1 MDFSAVTKPVERLL
15 ATAQNGLEVLRY
27 GGLETGAVPSPFQII
42 QSVPMFKLRRY
53 FPPDARPGA
62 ENPGPPVLMVHPMMM
77 AADMWDVTRN
87 DGAVGILHRAGVDP
101 WVIDFGSPDEVEGG
115 MQRNL
120 ADHVVALSEAIDT
133 VKKVTGRDVH
143 LAGYSQGGMFAYQ
156 AAAYRRSKDL
166 ASIIAF
172 GAPVDTLAALPMNLP
187 AGVAAGAADFMADHV
202 FSRIDIPGWL
212 ARAGFQMLDP
222 IKTAQSRLDF
232 LRQLHDRE
240 ALLPREQQRRFL
252 ASEGW
257 IAWSGP
263 AISEL
268 LKQFIAHNRMMT
280 GGFSIHGDLV
290 TLSDIDCP
298 VLVVVG
304 EVDDIGQPAAVRGI
318 KRAAPQ
324 ADVYEYLIR
333 AGHFGLVVGSKASNQ
348 TWPTVAQWVKWLD
361 NGQEMP
367 EGVAP
372 MDLPS
377 VDHPESGVSFTTR
390 VTHGATAATEMAFGV
405 ARSAADAVVAANKSA
420 RTLVIE
426 TVRTL
431 PRLARLGQ
439 VNDHTRISLGRI
451 MSEQAR
457 DHPNGEALLFDG
469 RVHTYEAVDRRI
481 NNVVRGLIDV
491 GVRQGA
497 HVGVLMETRPSALVA
512 IAALSR
518 LGAVAVLIP
527 PDVDLAEAAR
537 LGGVSEIIADPSH
550 LEAARR
556 LETRV
561 LVLGGGPPDVRGGG
575 PPDVRGGGPPDVRGG
590 GPPDVRGGGPPDVRG
605 GEIRDLHLPEHADVV
620 DMEQI
625 DPGVVELPGWYRPN
639 PGLARDLAFVAFA
652 TVADELV
659 ARQITNFRWAL
670 SAFGT
675 ASAANLGRGD
685 TVYCLTPLHHQ
696 SGLLVSLGGAV
707 VGGSRIALSRGLQP
721 DRFLQEIRQY
731 GVTVVSYTW
740 AMLREVIDDPSFSLV
755 GSHPVRLFI
764 GSGMPAGLWKRVVEI
779 FEPAQV
785 VEFFAT
791 TDGQAV
797 LANVS
802 GAKIGS
808 KGRPL
813 PGGGHVE
820 LAAYDA
826 EDDLILE
833 DEQGFVRRAEPNEVG
848 VLLAHPRGPVD
859 PTASVKRGVF
869 APADTWVSTE
879 FLFRRD
885 EDGDYWQVDNRGAV
899 IHTERG
905 PVYGTPISDVV
916 GRLEAVDLA
925 VTYGVD
931 VGGQQ
936 VAVTAL
942 ALRPGGSIA
951 TADLTDAL
959 SDLPVGSPPDFV
971 HVVADIAL
979 GASYRPMA
987 APLQAAGIP
996 KPTRR
1001 NSWYLDPDTQT
1012 YKPLTVAMRTELTSG
1027 QDESDPS

>member
-1 MDFSAVTKPVERLL
+1 MGLSAITRPVGRLV

-27 GGLETGAVPSPFQII
+27 GGLETGTLPSPFQIVE
-42 QSVPMFKLRRY
+42 SVPMYRLRRY
-53 FPPDARPGA
+53 FPPDTRPGA
-62 ENPGPPVLMVHPMMM
+62 EPQGPPVLMVHPMMM
-77 AADMWDVTRN
+77 SANMWDVTR
-87 DGAVGILHRAGVDP
+87 DEGAVGILHKAAIDP
-101 WVIDFGSPDEVEGG
+101 WVIDFGSPDKVEGG

-133 VKKVTGRDVH
+133 VKEVTGRDVH
-143 LAGYSQGGMFAYQ
+143 LAGYSQGGMFCYQ
-156 AAAYRRSKDL
+156 TAAYRRSKDL

-172 GAPVDTLAALPMNLP
+172 GAPVDTLAALPMGLP
-187 AGVAAGAADFMADHV
+187 AGWGAAAADFMADHV
-202 FSRIDIPGWL
+202 FNRIDIPGWL

-222 IKTAQSRLDF
+222 IKTAQSRVDF

-280 GGFSIHGDLV
+280 GGFSIRGDLV

-298 VLVVVG
+298 ILAVIG
-304 EVDDIGQPAAVRGI
+304 EVDDIGQPASVRGI

-324 ADVYEYLIR
+324 ADVYEFLIR
-333 AGHFGLVVGSKASNQ
+333 AGHFGLVVGSKAATQ

-361 NGQEMP
+361 GDGDMP
-367 EGVAP
+367 EHVTP
-372 MDLPS
+372 MALGPAE
-377 VDHPESGVSFTTR
+377 HPERGVPLTSR
-390 VTHGATAATEMAFGV
+390 VAHGATAATEMAFSV
-405 ARSAADAVVAANKSA
+405 ARSAADAVAAANKSA
-420 RTLVIE
+420 RALAVE
-426 TVRTL
+426 TMRTL

-439 VNDHTRISLGRI
+439 INDHTRISLGRI

-457 DHPNGEALLFDG
+457 GAPEGECLLFDG

-481 NNVVRGLIDV
+481 NNVVRGLIEV

-512 IAALSR
+512 ISALSR
-518 LGAVAVLIP
+518 LGAVAVLMP
-527 PDVDLAEAAR
+527 PDADLAAAAR
-537 LGGVSEIIADPSH
+537 LGAVSEIIADPSN
-550 LEAARR
+550 LEAARK
-556 LETRV
+556 LSMRV
-561 LVLGGGPPDVRGGG
+561 LVLGGG
-575 PPDVRGGGPPDVRGG
+575 
-590 GPPDVRGGGPPDVRG
+590 
-605 GEIRDLHLPEHADVV
+605 EARDLHLPDTADVI
-620 DMEQI
+620 DMEKI
-625 DPGVVELPGWYRPN
+625 DPDEVELPGWYRSN
-639 PGLARDLAFVAFA
+639 PGLARDLAFVAFS
-652 TVADELV
+652 TLGDDLV

-707 VGGSRIALSRGLQP
+707 VGGARIALSRGLRP
-721 DRFLQEIRQY
+721 DRFVQEVRQY

-740 AMLREVIDDPSFSLV
+740 AMLRDVIDDPSFALS
-755 GSHPVRLFI
+755 GNHPVRLFI
-764 GSGMPAGLWKRVVEI
+764 GSGMPTGLWKRVVEV
-779 FEPAQV
+779 FEPAHV

-813 PGGGHVE
+813 PGGGQVE
-820 LAAYDA
+820 LAAYDP
-826 EDDLILE
+826 EDNLILE
-833 DEQGFVRRAEPNEVG
+833 DEQGFVRKAQTNEVG

-869 APADTWVSTE
+869 TPADTWVSTE
-879 FLFRRD
+879 YLFRRD
-885 EDGDYWQVDNRGAV
+885 EDGDYWLVDTRGSV
-899 IHTERG
+899 IHTARG
-905 PVYGTPISDVV
+905 PVYTSPINDAV
-916 GRLEAVDLA
+916 GRLGAVDLA

-931 VGGQQ
+931 AGGHQL
-936 VAVTAL
+936 AVTAL
-942 ALRPGGSIA
+942 ELCPGGSIPS
-951 TADLTDAL
+951 ADLSEAL
-959 SDLPVGSPPDFV
+959 ADLPVGNPPDIV
-971 HVVADIAL
+971 HVVPQMTLSAT
-979 GASYRPMA
+979 YRPVVS
-987 APLQAAGIP
+987 PLRAAGIP
-996 KPTRR
+996 KASRTA
-1001 NSWYLDPDTQT
+1001 WYLDSGTGR
-1012 YKPLTVAMRTELTSG
+1012 YKRLTAAVRTEIAGSG
-1027 QDESDPS
+1027 L

>member
-1 MDFSAVTKPVERLL
+1 MVDFSAFTRPVGRLV

-42 QSVPMFKLRRY
+42 ESVPMYRLRRY
-53 FPPDARPGA
+53 FPPDTRPGA
-62 ENPGPPVLMVHPMMM
+62 KPAGTPVLMVHPMMM
-77 AADMWDVTRN
+77 SADMWDVTR
-87 DGAVGILHRAGVDP
+87 DEGAVGILHAAGIDP
-101 WVIDFGSPDEVEGG
+101 WVIDFGSPDKIEGG
-115 MQRNL
+115 MDRNL

-133 VKKVTGRDVH
+133 VKKVTERDVH
-143 LAGYSQGGMFAYQ
+143 LAGYSQGGMFCYQ
-156 AAAYRRSKDL
+156 TAAYRRSKDL

-172 GAPVDTLAALPMNLP
+172 GSPVDTLAALPMNLP
-187 AGVAAGAADFMADHV
+187 PNLAVGAADFMADHV

-212 ARAGFQMLDP
+212 ARTGFQMLDP
-222 IKTAQSRLDF
+222 LKTAQSRLDF
-232 LRQLHDRE
+232 VRQLHDRE

-252 ASEGW
+252 SNDGW

-263 AISEL
+263 AIAEL
-268 LKQFIAHNRMMT
+268 LKQFIAHNRMMS

-298 VLVVVG
+298 ILAIVG

-333 AGHFGLVVGSKASNQ
+333 AGHFGLVVGSKAANQ
-348 TWPTVAQWVKWLD
+348 NWPTVAGWVNWLD
-361 NGQEMP
+361 GKGELPDM
-367 EGVAP
+367 VVP
-372 MDLPS
+372 MALQPTETGD
-377 VDHPESGVSFTTR
+377 SGVPFASR
-390 VTHGATAATEMAFGV
+390 VAHSAAAATELTFSL
-405 ARSAADAVVAANKSA
+405 ARTAADALFAANKSA
-420 RTLVIE
+420 RALVVE
-426 TVRTL
+426 TARTL

-439 VNDHTRISLGRI
+439 INDHTRISLGRI
-451 MSEQAR
+451 MGEQAAATP
-457 DHPNGEALLFDG
+457 DGEFLLFDG

-518 LGAVAVLIP
+518 LGAVAVLMP
-527 PDVDLAEAAR
+527 PDGDLVEAAR
-537 LGGVSEIIADPSH
+537 LGGLSDVIADPGN
-550 LEAARR
+550 LEAAHK
-556 LETRV
+556 LPLRV
-561 LVLGGGPPDVRGGG
+561 LVLGGG
-575 PPDVRGGGPPDVRGG
+575 
-590 GPPDVRGGGPPDVRG
+590 
-605 GEIRDLHLPEHADVV
+605 ESRDLGLPEDADVV

-625 DPGVVELPGWYRPN
+625 DPDVVELPGWYRPN
-639 PGLARDLAFVAFA
+639 PGYAKDLAYIAFA
-652 TVADELV
+652 TVGGELV

-707 VGGSRIALSRGLQP
+707 VGGTRIALSRGLRP
-721 DRFLQEIRQY
+721 DRFLHELRQY

-740 AMLREVIDDPSFSLV
+740 AMLREVIDDPSFELN
-755 GSHPVRLFI
+755 GNHPVRLFI
-764 GSGMPAGLWKRVVEI
+764 GSGMPTGLWKRVQEE
-779 FEPAQV
+779 FQPAHI

-808 KGRPL
+808 EGRPL

-820 LAAYDA
+820 LAAYDV

-833 DEQGFVRRAEPNEVG
+833 DDRGFVRLAQPNEVG

-869 APADTWVSTE
+869 APADTWVSSE
-879 FLFRRD
+879 YLFRRD
-885 EDGDYWQVDNRGAV
+885 EDGDYWLVDNRGSV
-899 IHTERG
+899 IRTARG
-905 PVYGTPISDVV
+905 PVFGAAVNDAV
-916 GRLEAVDLA
+916 GRVGAVDLA
-925 VTYGVD
+925 VTYRVQDGSRTL
-931 VGGQQ
+931 
-936 VAVTAL
+936 AVTAL
-942 ALRPGGSIA
+942 ALAPGGSVP
-951 TADLTDAL
+951 TADLNEAIAGL
-959 SDLPVGSPPDFV
+959 VVGFPPDFI
-971 HVVADIAL
+971 HVVPDMKL
-979 GASYRPMA
+979 SASYRPLL
-987 APLQAAGIP
+987 APLRAAGVP
-996 KPTRR
+996 RPAR
-1001 NSWYLDPDTQT
+1001 NSWYLDEQT
-1012 YKPLTVAMRTELTSG
+1012 NEYKRLTTAVRTELLHTSDG
-1027 QDESDPS
+1027 E

>member
-1 MDFSAVTKPVERLL
+1 MDFSAVTKPIERLL

-42 QSVPMFKLRRY
+42 QSVPMFRLRRY

-62 ENPGPPVLMVHPMMM
+62 ERVGPPVLMVHPMMM
-77 AADMWDVTRN
+77 SADMWDVTRES
-87 DGAVGILHRAGVDP
+87 GAVGILHRAGVDP
-101 WVIDFGSPDEVEGG
+101 WVIDFGEPDKVEGG
-115 MQRNL
+115 MERTL

-133 VKKVTGRDVH
+133 VREVTGRDVH

-156 AAAYRRSKDL
+156 TAAYRRAKDL

-172 GAPVDTLAALPMNLP
+172 GSPVDTLAALPMNLP
-187 AGVAAGAADFMADHV
+187 SSIAPAAADFMADHV

-212 ARAGFQMLDP
+212 ARTGFQMLDP
-222 IKTAQSRLDF
+222 IKTAQSRIEF

-268 LKQFIAHNRMMT
+268 LKQFIAHNRMIT

-298 VLVVVG
+298 ILAVVG
-304 EVDDIGQPAAVRGI
+304 EVDDIGQPASVRGI

-333 AGHFGLVVGSKASNQ
+333 AGHFGLVVGSKASEQ
-348 TWPTVAQWVKWLD
+348 TWPTVAQWVKSLES
-361 NGQEMP
+361 GEPMP
-367 EGVAP
+367 EGVVP
-372 MDLPS
+372 MATQPPDR
-377 VDHPESGVSFTTR
+377 HEGGVSIASR
-390 VTHGATAATEMAFGV
+390 ITHGANAATEVAFDV
-405 ARSAADAVVAANKSA
+405 VRSTADALVTANKSA
-420 RTLVIE
+420 RTLVVE
-426 TVRTL
+426 TARTL

-439 VNDHTRISLGRI
+439 VNEHTRISLGRI

-457 DHPNGEALLFDG
+457 NAPEGEALLFDG

-497 HVGVLMETRPSALVA
+497 RVGVLMETRPSALVA

-527 PDVDLAEAAR
+527 PDVDLPEAVR

-550 LEAARR
+550 LQAA
-556 LETRV
+556 LELDVRV
-561 LVLGGGPPDVRGGG
+561 LVLGGGEDRN
-575 PPDVRGGGPPDVRGG
+575 
-590 GPPDVRGGGPPDVRG
+590 
-605 GEIRDLHLPEHADVV
+605 LNLPAGADVT

-625 DPGVVELPGWYRPN
+625 DPESVELPGWYRPN
-639 PGLARDLAFVAFA
+639 PGLARDLAFVGFS
-652 TVADELV
+652 TIGGELIP
-659 ARQITNFRWAL
+659 RQITNYRWAL

-675 ASAANLGRGD
+675 ASAANLGRSD

-721 DRFLQEIRQY
+721 NRFLQEIRQY

-740 AMLREVIDDPSFSLV
+740 AMLREVIDDPSFTLT
-755 GSHPVRLFI
+755 GSHAVRVFI
-764 GSGMPAGLWKRVVEI
+764 GSGMPAGLWKRVTDV

-797 LANVS
+797 LANVA
-802 GAKIGS
+802 GHKIGS

-813 PGGGHVE
+813 PGGGQIE
-820 LAAYDA
+820 LAAYDPD
-826 EDDLILE
+826 DDLILE
-833 DEQGFVRRAEPNEVG
+833 DQEGFVRRAEDDEVG
-848 VLLAHPRGPVD
+848 VLLARPRGPVD
-859 PTASVKRGVF
+859 PTAVVKRGVF

-879 FLFRRD
+879 YLFRRD
-885 EDGDYWQVDNRGAV
+885 EDGDYWQVDNRGSV
-899 IHTERG
+899 IRTDRG
-905 PVYGTPISDVV
+905 PVFATTVSDSV
-916 GRLEAVDLA
+916 GRLNAVDMA

-931 VGGQQ
+931 VGGRQ

-942 ALRPGGSIA
+942 ALRPGGSIP
-951 TADLTDAL
+951 TADLTYAL
-959 SDLPVGSPPDFV
+959 TDLPVGTPPDFV
-971 HVVADIAL
+971 HVVPDMAL
-979 GASYRPMA
+979 SATYRPLV
-987 APLQAAGIP
+987 APLREAGIP
-996 KPTRR
+996 KPHRR
-1001 NSWYLDPDTQT
+1001 NSWYFDADTGT
-1012 YKPLTVAMRTELTSG
+1012 YKRLTQAVRAELAG
-1027 QDESDPS
+1027 DDEHDAAVPSQKATP